1 MTTSNAVPLK
11 IQFIHLKN
19 VPLLFPIETEILLS
33 TKKFYGGGF
42 NDTCQF

>member
-19 VPLLFPIETEILLS
+19 VPLLFLTETGILLS
-33 TKKFYGGGF
+33 AKKFYEGGF